1 MLVTSIALTLLGNVA
16 GALAG
21 PNSDSQSPFT
31 KPIPPYGKW
40 GGLAMALVQRRYP
53 QALIVDYLYLGR
65 QVVSPS
71 TSQEAFKLWLRD
83 DRHEFGVM
91 VRILFNTTTEQV
103 LKISYEETA
112 LNAPVIQW

>member
-1 MLVTSIALTLLGNVA
+1 
-16 GALAG
+16 
-21 PNSDSQSPFT
+21 
-31 KPIPPYGKW
+31 
-40 GGLAMALVQRRYP
+40 MALVQRRYP